1 MTDVALPDN
10 DVNTIL
16 VDAVDY
22 DVEVLFI
29 LILML
34 TFPQD
39 ICSSNNHLNELFS
52 DHIVYAQLLVIP
64 IPGRHHPL
72 PLHV

>member
-1 MTDVALPDN
+1 MTLPDN

-16 VDAVDY
+16 VDAADY

-39 ICSSNNHLNELFS
+39 ICSSNIHLDE
-52 DHIVYAQLLVIP
+52 
-64 IPGRHHPL
+64 
-72 PLHV
+72 